1 MRKVRKQNLALSA
14 ALMLAAAA
22 LQAQTAAPAASGSS
36 LQLEQRYPRYVV
48 QHADV
53 LLLSFPVSPEL
64 NQTVTVQPDGYI
76 NLQDAGSVHIQG
88 ETIPEVRESIRK
100 AYAGIL
106 NDPIVNVDLKDFQ
119 KPFFTVNGQV
129 VKPGQYEL
137 RDNITV
143 AEALAVA
150 GGISVTTG
158 KTQVFLYRHEGSM
171 FHVEKVDL
179 RNMANGKDANE
190 IPYLRPGD
198 MVYVPE
204 KAIAKFRTYVPYSFG
219 TIAGYENP

>member
-1 MRKVRKQNLALSA
+1 
-14 ALMLAAAA
+14 
-22 LQAQTAAPAASGSS
+22 
-36 LQLEQRYPRYVV
+36 
-48 QHADV
+48 
-53 LLLSFPVSPEL
+53 
-64 NQTVTVQPDGYI
+64 
-76 NLQDAGSVHIQG
+76 VHIQG